1 MVICTYIYIYEMY
14 IYIERERDR
23 EMYLQVWKLGFKQ
36 TSWRGDWGEGS
47 GAATAQHASCEHI
60 ECKLRQNHGAK
71 VSLDVVIMLVSLF
84 LRLGLRFI

>member
-1 MVICTYIYIYEMY
+1 METWIQTK
-14 IYIERERDR
+14 
-23 EMYLQVWKLGFKQ
+23 KLEG
-36 TSWRGDWGEGS
+36 GLGEGS

-84 LRLGLRFI
+84 YGLV

>member
-1 MVICTYIYIYEMY
+1 
-14 IYIERERDR
+14 
-23 EMYLQVWKLGFKQ
+23 MYLQVWKLGFKQ

-84 LRLGLRFI
+84 FTAWFKVYLGLVLGLFRVE